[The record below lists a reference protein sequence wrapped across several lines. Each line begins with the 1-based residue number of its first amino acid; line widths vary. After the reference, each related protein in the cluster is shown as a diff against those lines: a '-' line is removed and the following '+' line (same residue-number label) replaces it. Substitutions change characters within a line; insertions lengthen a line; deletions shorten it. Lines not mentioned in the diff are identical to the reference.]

1 MNLLKLP
8 KEQKEQIISM
18 LQQYFLVERGEELG
32 HLAADQLL
40 DFFAKHAGPIF
51 YNQAVDDCRQ
61 YVRERVA
68 MVEEDMYAL
77 EKPHQFPRK

>member
-1 MNLLKLP
+1 MNLKFP

-18 LQQYFLVERGEELG
+18 LQHYFQEERNEELG
-32 HLAADQLL
+32 HLAAEQLL
-40 DFFAKHAGPIF
+40 DFFVKQAGPIF

-68 MVEEDMYAL
+68 AVEEDMYAL